1 MTDTI
6 DIVTA
11 NQEVPAESLVRSEPV
26 DQQEVAE
33 QLLAQAKAQGWSWS
47 ARAGC

>member
-6 DIVTA
+6 DVVA
-11 NQEVPAESLVRSEPV
+11 AEKKEPEVAKTPLMPV
-26 DQQEVAE
+26 DQEQVAE

>member
-11 NQEVPAESLVRSEPV
+11 NQDRPVEAVMASGPV

-33 QLLAQAKAQGWSWS
+33 QQL
-47 ARAGC
+47 R